1 MFFPEKIFDKLE
13 KFFHPNIIA
22 NKDYYYNRGFYC
34 FPNFHGCSL
43 KNRNGTNKM
52 IDYSR
57 GSHCL
62 TPTFKKYWKKNK
74 KFKSRKV
81 QYTRN
86 MTTYGINR
94 FFKTK
99 GDSWFDR
106 TNKKWCK
113 KEYPYYHIWE
123 T

>member
-1 MFFPEKIFDKLE
+1 
-13 KFFHPNIIA
+13 
-22 NKDYYYNRGFYC
+22 
-34 FPNFHGCSL
+34 
-43 KNRNGTNKM
+43 
-52 IDYSR
+52 
-57 GSHCL
+57 
-62 TPTFKKYWKKNK
+62 
-74 KFKSRKV
+74 
-81 QYTRN
+81 

-99 GDSWFDR
+99 GDYWFDR